1 MTVLFKQ
8 MTPEAFDDGYFYA
21 TEVKAFAKDIGIET
35 GNLRKTEL
43 EGLIRS
49 FLATGVVPQAEITS
63 PRKSQQLRDD
73 LIASTVVVNYV
84 GDKRTKAFLLSL
96 VEAHAPGIKAKSGQ
110 WYWLNDWRRQ
120 QQGRNTRF
128 TYQML
133 ADRLMALMQT
143 DGRLPQI
150 PSARMNNFITDF
162 QADSANAGV
171 PRADIMRAWEAVK
184 RHPGPKTYAAYSAR
198 PKPSGE
204 D

>member
-1 MTVLFKQ
+1 M
-8 MTPEAFDDGYFYA
+8 
-21 TEVKAFAKDIGIET
+21 
-35 GNLRKTEL
+35 
-43 EGLIRS
+43 
-49 FLATGVVPQAEITS
+49 
-63 PRKSQQLRDD
+63 
-73 LIASTVVVNYV
+73 VVNYV

-184 RHPGPKTYAAYSAR
+184 RNPGPKTYAAYSAR
-198 PKPSGE
+198 PKPSG